1 MAGDDCGLYPE
12 LCRKVQVERKKRNM
26 TAFYRIDKQSNLVVI
41 HAEGVLTRR
50 NFEEVRR
57 HMMSDPDFDP
67 QFSMLADCSAVTHV
81 DLTAGEIR
89 VLADMSP
96 FDLTGRRAIVA
107 RRDVVY
113 GLARMF
119 EIVRS
124 LRGDQHIRV
133 FRNCNEA
140 LAWLFLKDQAA

>member
-1 MAGDDCGLYPE
+1 MA
-12 LCRKVQVERKKRNM
+12 
-26 TAFYRIDKQSNLVVI
+26 AFYRIDKQSNLVVI

-50 NFEEVRR
+50 NFEEVRLQ
-57 HMMSDPDFDP
+57 MMNDLDFDP

-89 VLADMSP
+89 VLADTSP
-96 FDLTGRRAIVA
+96 FDLTARRAIVA